1 MLKTTLILTIL
12 ILISPYVQAQSSVE
26 VVVPEFNDIYS
37 KYVTTLEAG
46 HTDIDYRE
54 FRYSFIE
61 SKQFQ
66 IASEEFSRFDSLK
79 KQLFARLKQPM
90 YSEII
95 ALCKQ
100 ILSIDYTSLMTH
112 KLLRQSYEHIGDTL
126 HAKQYKA
133 IQFGLLKSIVAN
145 ADGTTHETAWPVIQ
159 IAEEYFILQMLGAEM
174 HKQTT
179 ERDGGMFDKLEVIED
194 GKEKTYYF
202 EVSKVFE
209 GYNRLGLK

>member
-1 MLKTTLILTIL
+1 MIKTHGIFAIVILVSQCL
-12 ILISPYVQAQSSVE
+12 CAQSSIE
-26 VVVPEFNDIYS
+26 VVVPEFNDTYS
-37 KYVTTLEAG
+37 RYVKTLEAS
-46 HTDIDYRE
+46 HTDINYRE

-61 SKQFQ
+61 SKQFKK
-66 IASEEFSRFDSLK
+66 ASEDISRVDSLK
-79 KQLFARLKQPM
+79 KQLRLQMKQSA
-90 YSEII
+90 YQQII
-95 ALCKQ
+95 NICKQ
-100 ILSIDYTSLMTH
+100 LLSIDYTSLMAH
-112 KLLRQSYEHIGDTL
+112 KIIRQTYEFTGDTL

-159 IAEEYFILQMLGAEM
+159 VAEEYFILQMLGAEM

-179 ERDGGMFDKLEVIED
+179 ERNGGMFDKLEVTED

-209 GYNRLGLK
+209 GYKRLGL

>member
-1 MLKTTLILTIL
+1 MIKTHGIFTIL
-12 ILISPYVQAQSSVE
+12 ILVSPCLYAQSSIE
-26 VVVPEFNDIYS
+26 VAVPEFNDTYS
-37 KYVTTLEAG
+37 SYVKTLESG
-46 HTDIDYRE
+46 HTDINYRE

-61 SKQFQ
+61 SEQFKK
-66 IASEEFSRFDSLK
+66 ASEQISCFDSLK
-79 KQLFARLKQPM
+79 KQLRLQMKRSAYKQ
-90 YSEII
+90 II
-95 ALCKQ
+95 NICKQ
-100 ILSIDYTSLMTH
+100 LLSIDYTSLMAH
-112 KLLRQSYEHIGDTL
+112 KIIRQTYEFTGDTL

-159 IAEEYFILQMLGAEM
+159 VAEEYFILQMLGAEM

-179 ERDGGMFDKLEVIED
+179 ERNGGMFDKLEVTED

-209 GYNRLGLK
+209 GYKRLGL